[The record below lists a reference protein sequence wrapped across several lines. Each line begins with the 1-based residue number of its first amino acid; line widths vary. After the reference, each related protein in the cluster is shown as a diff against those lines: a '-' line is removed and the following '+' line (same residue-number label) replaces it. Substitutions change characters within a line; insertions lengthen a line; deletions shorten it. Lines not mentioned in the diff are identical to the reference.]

1 MVKLQHLNPEKPK
14 SARDATSI
22 DLLIGQQIRRR
33 REELGLRQDRL
44 AQLINVATR
53 QVQKYESGLNRISAS
68 RLILCAK
75 ALQVPVTWF
84 FEHEPEPNDEP
95 DLEAQYRLL
104 PKDVREQLLAIAQVL
119 LQKDRKSSHAAQ

>member
-1 MVKLQHLNPEKPK
+1 MVKLQHLNPDKPK

-33 REELGLRQDRL
+33 REELSLRQDQL
-44 AQLINVATR
+44 AELISVATR

-75 ALQVPVTWF
+75 ALEVPVTWF
-84 FEHEPEPNDEP
+84 FEHEPESNDEP
-95 DLEAQYRLL
+95 DLEAQYRRL
-104 PKDVREQLLAIAQVL
+104 PIGMRQQLLAIAEVL
-119 LQKDRKSSHAAQ
+119 LQKVRKSSDSA